1 MATMKDIGVKEMK
14 LSYYYSLTNVCVS
27 SQITSMTSRFVEPLA
42 ASLEIFQTY
51 PLKMQYLKPK
61 PRHEVKGQIMK

>member
-14 LSYYYSLTNVCVS
+14 LSYYSTNVCVS
-27 SQITSMTSRFVEPLA
+27 SQITCMTSRFVEPLA

-51 PLKMQYLKPK
+51 LLKMQ
-61 PRHEVKGQIMK
+61 

>member
-14 LSYYYSLTNVCVS
+14 LSYYYSTNVCVS

-51 PLKMQYLKPK
+51 PLKMQ
-61 PRHEVKGQIMK
+61 